1 MAADGSRVGTT
12 VSAARA
18 RVDAVRGRAE
28 RTLVWRVWDRM
39 LEIEFVDR
47 SVALAG
53 KAFVSFFPLVIVVA
67 AFMPASIRASIFSTL
82 THRLG
87 VHGDALATAKHAFAS
102 SKDVRRATGFLG
114 LAFTVFFAVSFTTAL
129 QRIYLRAW
137 RRPATGGAGAYT
149 RGPAWLLVMLGF
161 MAASGELRALLSG
174 PFTGLFLV
182 LSLGMVT
189 ALWTFSAWFLLKG
202 AVRWRVLLPT
212 GLVTAVTMGFY
223 TIYAQIWMSQVVKR
237 NEAQF
242 GFFGIALSLVSWF
255 SGAAICIVIGA
266 CAGPVLAEDPGGI
279 GRWVRGANPDVLVP
293 GAVESLPAPDRELR
307 LRDAFTPVEDGAGD
321 L

>member
-18 RVDAVRGRAE
+18 RVDGVRGRVE
-28 RTLVWRVWDRM
+28 HTLVWRVWERM

-47 SVALAG
+47 SIALAG

-67 AFMPASIRASIFSTL
+67 AFVPASVRSSIFSTL

-87 VHGDALATAKHAFAS
+87 VQGESLAIAKKAFAS
-102 SKDVRRATGFLG
+102 SKDVRRATGILG
-114 LAFTVFFAVSFTTAL
+114 LVFTVFFAVSFTTAL

-137 RRPATGGAGAYT
+137 RRPASGGAGAYT

-161 MAASGELRALLSG
+161 MALSGELRALLSG

-182 LSLGMVT
+182 LSLGTVT

-202 AVRWRVLLPT
+202 AVRWRVLVPT
-212 GLVTAVTMGFY
+212 GLITAITMGFY
-223 TIYAQIWMSQVVKR
+223 TIYAQLWMSHLVKR

-266 CAGPVLAEDPGGI
+266 CAGPVLAEDPGRI
-279 GRWVRGANPDVLVP
+279 GRWVRGANPAVLSP
-293 GAVESLPAPDRELR
+293 GAAPSLAAPDRELR
-307 LRDAFTPVEDGAGD
+307 LRDAFTPVEDGSGD